1 MKLTL
6 EFNSMEEFYDELAK
20 IVSGLHLNAE
30 SAPKAVPFEQ
40 AVDHAALNASAKK
53 TTEII
58 NKAEA
63 KTEETVAVITKQ
75 GVTVVDGEK
84 AEEIAEKVLP
94 KEKRD
99 VLAKDPEPVP
109 EVDESYRLEVRRA
122 LSKLNA
128 IAKQNGGGKPAQELV
143 KKLGFDKL
151 SDVTL
156 EKLPE
161 LMKMAKEALDGG
173 TQ

>member
-6 EFNSMEEFYDELAK
+6 EFNSLEEFYDELAK

-30 SAPKAVPFEQ
+30 SAPKAVPFEE

-63 KTEETVAVITKQ
+63 KEE
-75 GVTVVDGEK
+75 

-99 VLAKDPEPVP
+99 VLAKDPAPAP
-109 EVDESYRLEVRRA
+109 EVDESYRLDVRRA

-161 LMKMAKEALDGG
+161 LMQMAKEALDGSA
-173 TQ
+173 Q

>member
-1 MKLTL
+1 MKMTL
-6 EFNSMEEFYDELAK
+6 EFGSMEEFYDELAK

-30 SAPKAVPFEQ
+30 SAPKAVPFEE

-63 KTEETVAVITKQ
+63 KEEPA
-75 GVTVVDGEK
+75 
-84 AEEIAEKVLP
+84 P
-94 KEKRD
+94 
-99 VLAKDPEPVP
+99 DPEPAPADVANTANTP

-161 LMKMAKEALDGG
+161 LMKMAKEALDGSA
-173 TQ
+173 Q

>member
-1 MKLTL
+1 MKMIL
-6 EFNSMEEFYDELAK
+6 EFGSLEEFYDELAK

-30 SAPKAVPFEQ
+30 SAPKAVPFEE

-58 NKAEA
+58 NKAEKKA
-63 KTEETVAVITKQ
+63 E
-75 GVTVVDGEK
+75 EK
-84 AEEIAEKVLP
+84 AEEP
-94 KEKRD
+94 
-99 VLAKDPEPVP
+99 DPEPAPADTANAP

-161 LMKMAKEALDGG
+161 LMKMAKEALDGSA
-173 TQ
+173 Q

>member
-1 MKLTL
+1 MKMTL
-6 EFNSMEEFYDELAK
+6 EFGSLEEFYDELAK

-30 SAPKAVPFEQ
+30 SAPKAVPFEE

-58 NKAEA
+58 NKAEKKA
-63 KTEETVAVITKQ
+63 E
-75 GVTVVDGEK
+75 EK
-84 AEEIAEKVLP
+84 AEEP
-94 KEKRD
+94 
-99 VLAKDPEPVP
+99 DPEPAPADTANAP

-161 LMKMAKEALDGG
+161 LMKMAKEALDGS

>member
-63 KTEETVAVITKQ
+63 KEE
-75 GVTVVDGEK
+75 
-84 AEEIAEKVLP
+84 AEEVAEKVLP

-99 VLAKDPEPVP
+99 VLVKDPAPAP

-161 LMKMAKEALDGG
+161 LMQMAKEALDGSA
-173 TQ
+173 Q

>member
-1 MKLTL
+1 MKMTL
-6 EFNSMEEFYDELAK
+6 EFDSLEEFYDQLAK
-20 IVSGLHLNAE
+20 IVEGLGKHITAP
-30 SAPKAVPFEQ
+30 APKAVPFEE

-58 NKAEA
+58 NKAEE
-63 KTEETVAVITKQ
+63 KTE
-75 GVTVVDGEK
+75 

-94 KEKRD
+94 KEKRE
-99 VLAKDPEPVP
+99 VLANDPAPAP
-109 EVDESYRLEVRRA
+109 EVDEKYRLEVRRA

-143 KKLGFDKL
+143 KKLGFNKL

-161 LMKMAKEALDGG
+161 LMKMAKEALDEDP
-173 TQ
+173 Q

>member
-1 MKLTL
+1 MKMTL
-6 EFNSMEEFYDELAK
+6 EFSSLEEFYDELAK

-30 SAPKAVPFEQ
+30 SATKAVPFEE

-58 NKAEA
+58 NKAEE
-63 KTEETVAVITKQ
+63 KTE
-75 GVTVVDGEK
+75 

-94 KEKRD
+94 NEKRE
-99 VLAKDPEPVP
+99 VLAKDPAPAP
-109 EVDESYRLEVRRA
+109 EVDEKYRLEVRRV

-151 SDVTL
+151 SDVTP

-161 LMKMAKEALDGG
+161 LMQMAKEALDGSA
-173 TQ
+173 Q

>member
-1 MKLTL
+1 MKMTL
-6 EFNSMEEFYDELAK
+6 EFDSLEEFYDQLAK
-20 IVSGLHLNAE
+20 IVEGLGKHI
-30 SAPKAVPFEQ
+30 STPAPKAVPFEE

-58 NKAEA
+58 NKAEE
-63 KTEETVAVITKQ
+63 KTE
-75 GVTVVDGEK
+75 

-94 KEKRD
+94 KEKRE
-99 VLAKDPEPVP
+99 VLAKDPAPAP
-109 EVDESYRLEVRRA
+109 EVDEKYRLEVRRA

-161 LMKMAKEALDGG
+161 LMKMAKEALDGSA
-173 TQ
+173 Q

>member
-1 MKLTL
+1 MKMTL
-6 EFNSMEEFYDELAK
+6 EFGSMEEFYDELAK

-30 SAPKAVPFEQ
+30 SAPKAVPFEE

-63 KTEETVAVITKQ
+63 KEE
-75 GVTVVDGEK
+75 
-84 AEEIAEKVLP
+84 AEEVAEKVPP

-99 VLAKDPEPVP
+99 VLAKDPAPAP

-161 LMKMAKEALDGG
+161 LMKMAKEALDGNA
-173 TQ
+173 Q

>member
-1 MKLTL
+1 MKMTL
-6 EFNSMEEFYDELAK
+6 EFGSLEEFYDELAK

-63 KTEETVAVITKQ
+63 KEE
-75 GVTVVDGEK
+75 
-84 AEEIAEKVLP
+84 AEEP
-94 KEKRD
+94 
-99 VLAKDPEPVP
+99 DPEPAPADTANAP

-161 LMKMAKEALDGG
+161 LMKMAKEALDGS

>member
-1 MKLTL
+1 MKMTL
-6 EFNSMEEFYDELAK
+6 EFGSLEEFYDELAK

-30 SAPKAVPFEQ
+30 SAPKAVPFEK

-58 NKAEA
+58 NKAEKKA
-63 KTEETVAVITKQ
+63 E
-75 GVTVVDGEK
+75 EK
-84 AEEIAEKVLP
+84 AEEP
-94 KEKRD
+94 
-99 VLAKDPEPVP
+99 DPEPVSADVANTANTP

-161 LMKMAKEALDGG
+161 LMKMAKEALDGS

>member
-6 EFNSMEEFYDELAK
+6 EFSSLEEFYDELAK

-58 NKAEA
+58 NKAEE
-63 KTEETVAVITKQ
+63 KTE
-75 GVTVVDGEK
+75 

-94 KEKRD
+94 KEKRE
-99 VLAKDPEPVP
+99 VLTKDPAPADTANTANTP

-161 LMKMAKEALDGG
+161 LMKMAKEVLDGS